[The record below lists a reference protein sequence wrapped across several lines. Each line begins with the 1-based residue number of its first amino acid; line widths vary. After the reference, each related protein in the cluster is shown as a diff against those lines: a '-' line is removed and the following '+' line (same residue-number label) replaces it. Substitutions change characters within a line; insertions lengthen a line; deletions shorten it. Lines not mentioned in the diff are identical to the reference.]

1 MEAGER
7 RIEYMINATLDE
19 SGTMSGTM
27 EEMNTGPAH
36 ERRRALFAAPLD
48 SARRAEVMRALL
60 ALLPE
65 AHGDSIEAFDGRD
78 LYAPVRYTIHF
89 SGARGT
95 TQTGGLDLFRFPFGV
110 YPAANRIAAI
120 EAMSERRTSIV
131 AEEVLRPLPP
141 TTNVVTMRVTLPE
154 GWRARLPEDVVV
166 QSDFGTYSTE
176 YSQEGRVLRIVRT
189 EASAV
194 GIHPPDRLPDVLD
207 FFRAIAADENNH
219 TIVIDRARTR
229 DGQERPRRPGAWEL
243 T

>member
-1 MEAGER
+1 
-7 RIEYMINATLDE
+7 L
-19 SGTMSGTM
+19 
-27 EEMNTGPAH
+27 
-36 ERRRALFAAPLD
+36 
-48 SARRAEVMRALL
+48 
-60 ALLPE
+60 
-65 AHGDSIEAFDGRD
+65 
-78 LYAPVRYTIHF
+78 
-89 SGARGT
+89 
-95 TQTGGLDLFRFPFGV
+95 
-110 YPAANRIAAI
+110 
-120 EAMSERRTSIV
+120 V